1 MSNSLR
7 GLAQRV
13 RSLDDW
19 CYFVRLDQLFQDDQ
33 VVRPDSR
40 HEEGHLLTCEPGR
53 HGQPEQMRQQANPST
68 VGSRS
73 DRDEYPTGGHDAPV
87 SRQRMVPDAI
97 EDHVISLG
105 APGEIVGRVV
115 HDMVAADGPNA
126 VHIPRAAY
134 TGHFSAERSSD
145 PHRELAHTA
154 RRTVDPDLLPRLN
167 LAFVAK
173 ALKSG
178 QPRYRYGRRLL
189 ESKIGGLPGQTAF
202 RSAGILGEC
211 DPS

>member
-1 MSNSLR
+1 
-7 GLAQRV
+7 
-13 RSLDDW
+13 
-19 CYFVRLDQLFQDDQ
+19 
-33 VVRPDSR
+33 
-40 HEEGHLLTCEPGR
+40 
-53 HGQPEQMRQQANPST
+53 MRQQPDPSPL
-68 VGSRS
+68 GSRS
-73 DRDEYPTGGHDAPV
+73 ERDEDPPGGHDAPV

-115 HDMVAADGPNA
+115 HDMVCTYLANE

-134 TGHFSAERSSD
+134 TGHFGAERSGD
-145 PHRELAHTA
+145 LHRERAHTA
-154 RRTVDPDLLPRLN
+154 RRTVDQNLLPRLN

-189 ESKIGGLPGQTAF
+189 EGKIGGLQGQTSF
-202 RSAGILGEC
+202 RRAHILGEC
-211 DPS
+211 APTCAYYQISWFQSRPA

>member
-1 MSNSLR
+1 
-7 GLAQRV
+7 
-13 RSLDDW
+13 
-19 CYFVRLDQLFQDDQ
+19 
-33 VVRPDSR
+33 
-40 HEEGHLLTCEPGR
+40 
-53 HGQPEQMRQQANPST
+53 MRQQPDPSPL
-68 VGSRS
+68 GSRS
-73 DRDEYPTGGHDAPV
+73 NRNEDSPGGHDAPV

-115 HDMVAADGPNA
+115 HDMVGADGPNE

-134 TGHFSAERSSD
+134 TGHFSAERSGD
-145 PHRELAHTA
+145 LHRERAHTA
-154 RRTVDPDLLPRLN
+154 RRTVDQDLLPRLN

-173 ALKSG
+173 ALNSG
-178 QPRYRYGRRLL
+178 QPRYRYVRRLL
-189 ESKIGGLPGQTAF
+189 ESTIARAHGQTAF